1 MTALLDRDLVYVTGK
16 GGVGKSTV
24 AAAVAFAAAAR
35 GRRAVLCEVAEQT
48 RLGRLLGR
56 EDVGPGSETPI
67 ADGVH
72 ATSIDPQAALE
83 EWLATQIGGPLVRV
97 LAQSRAFSYFVA
109 AAPGAKELVTIT
121 KAWELAQPRR
131 WDRGAEGYDLVVVD
145 APASGHGI
153 GMLRTPRTFAEIA
166 RVGPIRTQADRVSDF
181 LRDPARAGYVAVA
194 TPEEMPV
201 SETLELE
208 GRLPDAIG
216 CPLDAI
222 VVNGLYPRRFTAREV
237 ERVREAT
244 AAGSPAV
251 RAAGTA
257 ARAQAARVQAQQGQL
272 RRLRRAAR
280 APVLT
285 LPFLFRGALDLAAVG
300 ELAPELASGLP

>member
-1 MTALLDRDLVYVTGK
+1 MSALLDRDLVYVTGK

-24 AAAVAFAAAAR
+24 AVALALAAAAR

-56 EDVGPGSETPI
+56 EDVGPGTETEV
-67 ADGVH
+67 ADDVY

-83 EWLATQIGGPLVRV
+83 EWLATQIGGTLVRV
-97 LAQSRAFSYFVA
+97 LSQSRAFSYFVA

-131 WDRGAEGYDLVVVD
+131 WDRDARGYDLVVVD

-153 GMLRTPRTFAEIA
+153 GMLRTPRTFADLA
-166 RVGPIRTQADRVSDF
+166 RVGPIRAQADRVSDF
-181 LRDPARAGYVAVA
+181 LRDPARAGYLAVA

-208 GRLPDAIG
+208 DRLPDAIG
-216 CPLDAI
+216 RPLDAI
-222 VVNGLYPRRFTAREV
+222 VLNGLFPRRFTAPEL
-237 ERVREAT
+237 ERVGKT
-244 AAGSPAV
+244 AGAGSPAV

-257 ARAQAARVQAQQGQL
+257 AGAQSARVQAQQGQL
-272 RRLRRAAR
+272 RRLRRGAR
-280 APVLT
+280 APVVT
-285 LPFLFRGALDLAAVG
+285 LPFLFRGALDRGAVG
-300 ELAPELASGLP
+300 ELALELAAGLP